1 MIGPWTTTFLAV
13 HPWKS
18 NRFITCIHHCDLSQ
32 KMRAPNMAPL
42 SNFFHHSWLCP
53 LCFCLVIPS
62 IHFVGSTRNIDDTWS
77 HTPRPNVLCLTFHF
91 AEWHLPSW
99 RQNWRFLN
107 IFLIS
112 DHETDN
118 FAWLIS
124 SKSTCWP
131 CHSSRFVSRRWLN
144 ISVCPT
150 VNYGILESNGDIIG
164 IYNSCKFTSTHGTS
178 PPRGPRCGACAA
190 LNWPPCLFGAAWIVW
205 GIWMHMGVDTDL

>member
-1 MIGPWTTTFLAV
+1 MPSVFLLSDTLDTFRWFNAKHWWHMMTHPTSQRFMLNLPFCRVTSTFLTA
-13 HPWKS
+13 K
-18 NRFITCIHHCDLSQ
+18 
-32 KMRAPNMAPL
+32 
-42 SNFFHHSWLCP
+42 
-53 LCFCLVIPS
+53 
-62 IHFVGSTRNIDDTWS
+62 
-77 HTPRPNVLCLTFHF
+77 LTFF
-91 AEWHLPSW
+91 
-99 RQNWRFLN
+99 FN

-131 CHSSRFVSRRWLN
+131 CHSSRFVSKRWLN

-150 VNYGILESNGDIIG
+150 VNYGILESNGDIFGIYK

-178 PPRGPRCGACAA
+178 PPRGRRCEACAA
-190 LNWPPCLFGAAWIVW
+190 LNWPPCLFEAAWIVW

>member
-1 MIGPWTTTFLAV
+1 
-13 HPWKS
+13 
-18 NRFITCIHHCDLSQ
+18 
-32 KMRAPNMAPL
+32 MAPL
-42 SNFFHHSWLCP
+42 SNFFNHSCLCP

-62 IHFVGSTRNIDDTWS
+62 IHFVGSTRNIDDTWW
-77 HTPRPNVLCLTFHF
+77 HTPHPNVLCLTFHF

-99 RQNWRFLN
+99 RQNWRFFFN

-131 CHSSRFVSRRWLN
+131 CHSSRFVSKRWLN

-150 VNYGILESNGDIIG
+150 VNYGILESNGDIFGIYK

-178 PPRGPRCGACAA
+178 PPRGRRCEACAA
-190 LNWPPCLFGAAWIVW
+190 LNWPPCLFEAAWIVW